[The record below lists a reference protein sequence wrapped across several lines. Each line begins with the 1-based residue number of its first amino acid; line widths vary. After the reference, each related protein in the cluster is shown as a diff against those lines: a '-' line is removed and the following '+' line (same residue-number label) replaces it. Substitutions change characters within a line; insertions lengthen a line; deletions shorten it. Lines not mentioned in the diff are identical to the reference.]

1 MELNP
6 KGATPLYLQL
16 KNSIKG
22 YIDSGVIQSNEKLPS
37 EAQLCEK
44 YKVSR
49 ITVRNAL
56 AELEEE
62 GYLIK
67 KQGKGAYATKP
78 RLFRPLEDT
87 IGFSA
92 SCKAAGKE
100 CTSIVL
106 KKELHPLDDRM
117 KEILQLE
124 EDDQV
129 VYIQRLRYADGEP
142 LMLENNYYSYKKF
155 GFLME
160 EALGGSLYELLKRKV
175 DVDCDRSLK
184 TIITVTSANYEQAKL
199 LQISIGAPL
208 FVMDTVGGDTNNQPV
223 HYGLQYI
230 VGEKYSF
237 VSKNTKK

>member
-1 MELNP
+1 MELNQQD
-6 KGATPLYLQL
+6 ATPLYLQL
-16 KNSIKG
+16 KNTIKG
-22 YIDSGVIQSNEKLPS
+22 YIDSGDIQTNEKLPS

-92 SCKAAGKE
+92 SCKAAGKQ

-106 KKELHPLDDRM
+106 KKELHPLDERM
-117 KEILQLE
+117 KELLKLE

-129 VYIQRLRYADGEP
+129 LYIQRLRYADGDP

-160 EALGGSLYELLKRKV
+160 EPLTGSLYELLQEKKKI
-175 DVDCDRSLK
+175 DCDRSLK

-199 LQISIGAPL
+199 LQVSIGAPL
-208 FVMDTVGGDTNNQPV
+208 FVMDTLGGDSHNEPV

-237 VSKNTKK
+237 VRKNTKA